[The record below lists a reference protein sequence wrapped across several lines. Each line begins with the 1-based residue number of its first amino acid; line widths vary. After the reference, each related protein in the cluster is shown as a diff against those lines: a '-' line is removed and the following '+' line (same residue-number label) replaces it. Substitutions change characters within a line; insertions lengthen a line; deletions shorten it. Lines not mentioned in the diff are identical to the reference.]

1 MTAPPM
7 PERTRL
13 FVAMMRDGTFVRG
26 RTVREYARLWG
37 MTVDA
42 LQRNSSEAS
51 RIVRANMDAKEQEA
65 KVLSDLDA
73 ASADLEDAKR
83 VADDAEQIVKV
94 ATARVGVAK
103 ARADVAGIGGRTVKV
118 QPVPPEL
125 PAPRPFWETDGR
137 PVITVEAEGGE
148 DE

>member
-1 MTAPPM
+1 
-7 PERTRL
+7 
-13 FVAMMRDGTFVRG
+13 
-26 RTVREYARLWG
+26 

-51 RIVRANMDAKEQEA
+51 RIVRANMDQQEQEV

-83 VADDAEQIVKV
+83 MADDADQIVKV
-94 ATARVGVAK
+94 ASARVGVAK
-103 ARADVAGIGGRTVKV
+103 ARAEVAGIGGRTVKV
-118 QPVPPEL
+118 QPVAPEL
-125 PAPRPFWETDGR
+125 LAPRPFWETDGR

>member
-1 MTAPPM
+1 M
-7 PERTRL
+7 PERTRV

-51 RIVRANMDAKEQEA
+51 RIVRANMDAKEQET
-65 KVLSDLDA
+65 KVLSDLDR

-83 VADDAEQIVKV
+83 MADDADQIVKV
-94 ATARVGVAK
+94 ASARVGVAK
-103 ARADVAGIGGRTVKV
+103 ARADIAGIGGRTGRV
-118 QPVPPEL
+118 QTVAPEL
-125 PAPRPFWETDGR
+125 PAPRPFWETDGKEL
-137 PVITVEAEGGE
+137 ITVEAEGNG
-148 DE
+148 DD